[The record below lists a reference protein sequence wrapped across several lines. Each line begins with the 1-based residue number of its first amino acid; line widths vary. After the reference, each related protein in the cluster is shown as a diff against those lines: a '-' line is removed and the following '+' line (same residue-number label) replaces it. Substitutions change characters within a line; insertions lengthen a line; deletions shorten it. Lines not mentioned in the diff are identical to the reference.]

1 MICLRGIPNN
11 AATAALRWVRIREYD
26 FLLSLHRDR
35 ISGAYVYMHECIDLS
50 ECIRVRVSKWLLN
63 LAADPLDAATA
74 RTPNT
79 TSASMDEY
87 NVGRILMKRP
97 TQSIIHVLTAISP
110 VNSVLVQLM
119 CRLIAQ
125 AANAWPLE
133 RQHAEWTLGYAE

>member
-1 MICLRGIPNN
+1 
-11 AATAALRWVRIREYD
+11 
-26 FLLSLHRDR
+26 
-35 ISGAYVYMHECIDLS
+35 
-50 ECIRVRVSKWLLN
+50 
-63 LAADPLDAATA
+63 
-74 RTPNT
+74 
-79 TSASMDEY
+79 MDEY